1 MLNTRTNKNVK
12 QFQRITFKSNKTT
25 FSSAKPTITV
35 IIIIIIISINK
46 LDGAC
51 TSSNLSGLFSLIN
64 GQCPPPGREP
74 TLIGKCVGSLNS
86 LDTALRD

>member
-1 MLNTRTNKNVK
+1 MLNTRNKNVK

-25 FSSAKPTITV
+25 FSSAKLTITV
-35 IIIIIIISINK
+35 IIIIISIYK

-86 LDTALRD
+86 PDTALRD

>member
-25 FSSAKPTITV
+25 FSSAKLTITV
-35 IIIIIIISINK
+35 IIIIISINK